1 MTDESGAR
9 ISSCVDHRAA
19 VAAFIAAAF
28 VFVVLF
34 TVSPYT
40 RKGVSAANKEGGTSQ
55 FAPSQQQKQVPLETE
70 LITLQPSGFEP
81 NEIRRPQGAFI
92 LGVDNRAGVEA
103 IELQFRRV
111 DGQRLNTLQTPKRK
125 VSWREVVDLP
135 PGEYVLSVAHHPEWT
150 CNVTILPR

>member
-1 MTDESGAR
+1 MKSKSRAR
-9 ISSCVDHRAA
+9 ISSGIAMA
-19 VAAFIAAAF
+19 VVIVAIASFARSAYMKRDA
-28 VFVVLF
+28 L
-34 TVSPYT
+34 SPQ
-40 RKGVSAANKEGGTSQ
+40 RE
-55 FAPSQQQKQVPLETE
+55 KQVRLETE

-92 LGVDNRAGVEA
+92 LGVDNRAGVESL
-103 IELQFRRV
+103 ELQFRRV
-111 DGQRLNTLQTPKRK
+111 DGQRLNALQAPKRK